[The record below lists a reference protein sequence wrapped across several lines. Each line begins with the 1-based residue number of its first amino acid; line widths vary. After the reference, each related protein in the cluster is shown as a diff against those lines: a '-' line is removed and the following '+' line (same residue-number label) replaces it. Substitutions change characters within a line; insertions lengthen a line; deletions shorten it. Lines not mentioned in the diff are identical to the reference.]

1 MNRIQRVA
9 FNTNFIGGALSILA
23 SVFTN
28 LGIVLQK
35 QSHSRNVKDPKT
47 LNWANSTWR
56 WGIILQ
62 TLGGIVDFEALT
74 YASQELVA
82 LVGGSSTVLFGAL
95 CSFMIEDDVAP
106 RLTDL
111 FGILVLLF
119 AVVCAA
125 YGAPAEHSFYTV
137 QDLEQNFFK
146 PTFVKYTIAVSV
158 FAFALL
164 TYAAYVIDLYVID
177 LYPLAT
183 RLFFRNNNNNRYVVR
198 QRFSITDT
206 ITCQHRHDG
215 DPRAGVPYA
224 TVAGIFGSFGVL
236 FAKCV
241 GEILERAYVGRYQGL
256 YHVQTYVLLVFVF
269 E

>member
-1 MNRIQRVA
+1 MNRIQTVS

-56 WGIILQ
+56 LGIILQ

-106 RLTDL
+106 RLTDM
-111 FGILVLLF
+111 FGILVLLV
-119 AVVCAA
+119 AVLCAA
-125 YGAPAEHSFYTV
+125 YGSPAEHSFYSI

-146 PTFVKYTIAVSV
+146 SNFVRYVIAVSV
-158 FAFALL
+158 FTFALL
-164 TYAAYVIDLYVID
+164 TYAAYVIDLY
-177 LYPLAT
+177 YC
-183 RLFFRNNNNNRYVVR
+183 FFFSKQSNNNNNRYVAR
-198 QRFSITDT
+198 QRFSVIDT

-215 DPRAGVPYA
+215 DPRGGVPYA